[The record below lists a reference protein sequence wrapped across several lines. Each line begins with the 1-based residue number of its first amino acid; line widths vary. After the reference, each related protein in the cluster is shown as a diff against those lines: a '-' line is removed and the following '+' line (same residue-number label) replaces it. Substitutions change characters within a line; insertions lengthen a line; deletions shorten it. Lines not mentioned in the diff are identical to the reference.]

1 MDAFQ
6 SGKHYRHRS
15 KPSSTA
21 PSIVNQAPCSTG
33 LRHVKIPITEA
44 AQLLRGLVQH
54 VLSPAA
60 TLALSPR
67 LDCLQALRDKTLY
80 VSVHLMPIVSIFV
93 FVFLLL
99 PSVTVAGEKQ
109 CLHYEPA
116 VVKLVGMLFFRTFS
130 D

>member
-80 VSVHLMPIVSIFV
+80 VRQNRGWNGRIRGRA
-93 FVFLLL
+93 
-99 PSVTVAGEKQ
+99 AGRA
-109 CLHYEPA
+109 C
-116 VVKLVGMLFFRTFS
+116 RTS
-130 D
+130 ERCVRNADI

>member
-80 VSVHLMPIVSIFV
+80 VGRLSWRSLLGLSFDSVG
-93 FVFLLL
+93 L
-99 PSVTVAGEKQ
+99 PGHRNRQLTWGIE
-109 CLHYEPA
+109 
-116 VVKLVGMLFFRTFS
+116 
-130 D
+130 

>member
-80 VSVHLMPIVSIFV
+80 VRSPKRIAIIYGRG
-93 FVFLLL
+93 
-99 PSVTVAGEKQ
+99 TIGKT
-109 CLHYEPA
+109 
-116 VVKLVGMLFFRTFS
+116 KILFGSR
-130 D
+130 